1 MKNTREHYMNICL
14 NLAKKAF
21 AKGEIPIGAIVV
33 RGEEVIAKAY
43 NKRNS
48 SKNAI
53 HHAEILAIEKA
64 CKVVGDWRLEG
75 CDMYVTLLPCPMCA
89 GAIVNARIEHVF
101 YGAENENKAL
111 FENIMSQSALNHKTN
126 FEGGILNAECALLLQ
141 NFFAQKRGK
150 QAN

>member
-1 MKNTREHYMNICL
+1 MKNTHEHYMNICL

-33 RGEEVIAKAY
+33 RNDEVIAKAY

-53 HHAEILAIEKA
+53 HHAEVMAIEKA

-75 CDMYVTLLPCPMCA
+75 CCMYVTLLPCPMCA
-89 GAIVNARIEHVF
+89 GAIVNARIEKVF
-101 YGAENENKAL
+101 YGAENENKSL
-111 FENIMSQSALNHKTN
+111 FENILSQSALNHKTA
-126 FEGGILNAECALLLQ
+126 FEGGVLSAECALLLQ
-141 NFFAQKRGK
+141 NFFALKRGK
-150 QAN
+150 QSN